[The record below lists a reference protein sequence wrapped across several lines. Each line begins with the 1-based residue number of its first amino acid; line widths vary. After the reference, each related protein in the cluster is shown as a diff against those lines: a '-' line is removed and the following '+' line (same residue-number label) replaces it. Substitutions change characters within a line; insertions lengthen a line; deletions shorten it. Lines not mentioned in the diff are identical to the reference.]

1 MIKRQSKIYVFLIV
15 GMIITNLYAQDI
27 PKENIES
34 NISFNIRSFGID
46 IDGSFQESVVELEM
60 DTLAVEQAF
69 ISVKI
74 RVSSIET
81 GISKRDKHLLKE
93 KYFWQSKYPYI
104 LFETSSIEKSGDDAY
119 VAKGQINMKG
129 TIKNISI
136 PFKWISTER
145 GSSVHAEFELNRL
158 EFNIGDK
165 SWAMS
170 ESVKINVSFN
180 LKN

>member
-1 MIKRQSKIYVFLIV
+1 MLNWQSKVYVFFVVCMTIS
-15 GMIITNLYAQDI
+15 NLYAQDI

-34 NISFNIRSFGID
+34 IISFHIRSFGID
-46 IDGSFQESVVELEM
+46 IDGSFQESVVQLDM

-104 LFETSSIEKSGDDAY
+104 LFETSSIERSGDDVY
-119 VAKGQINMKG
+119 VTKGQINMKG
-129 TIKNISI
+129 ALKNISI
-136 PFKWISTER
+136 PFRWISTER

-158 EFNIGDK
+158 DFNIGDK